1 MERNRL
7 KKGYKYVQY
16 DTQDPPPP
24 PKENKGNPNFTPE
37 HEHSLHIWICA
48 KLTL

>member
-1 MERNRL
+1 MERNCL

-24 PKENKGNPNFTPE
+24 HQKKTKEIPI
-37 HEHSLHIWICA
+37 LHQNMNTAYIYGSVQS
-48 KLTL
+48 